1 MKRTRNMIIKETYES
16 RELALYAFNDRDTMH
31 IVDNLLPS
39 IIRKINK
46 GIYDDDKAIDLM
58 YPVACQ
64 AAKAY
69 INEFCGAGNYNFD
82 VCARFTVAAELA
94 EYAKERAY
102 EEINN

>member
-1 MKRTRNMIIKETYES
+1 MKRTRNMIIKETDDS
-16 RELALYAFNDRDTMH
+16 KELALYAFNDRDTMH
-31 IVDNLLPS
+31 IVDNLLPG

-64 AAKAY
+64 VAKAY
-69 INEFCGAGNYNFD
+69 IKEFGSAGNYNFD

>member
-1 MKRTRNMIIKETYES
+1 MKRTRNMVIKETDDS
-16 RELALYAFNDRDTMH
+16 RELTLYAFNNRDTMH
-31 IVDNLLPS
+31 IIDNLLPG

-64 AAKAY
+64 TAKSY
-69 INEFCGAGNYNFD
+69 INKFGSAGNYNFD
-82 VCARFTVAAELA
+82 VCARFTVAVELA

>member
-1 MKRTRNMIIKETYES
+1 MKRTRNMIIKETDNS
-16 RELALYAFNDRDTMH
+16 KELALFAINDRDT
-31 IVDNLLPS
+31 IRTVENLLPG

-46 GIYDDDKAIDLM
+46 GVYNDDKAIDLM

-64 AAKAY
+64 AAKSY
-69 INEFCGAGNYNFD
+69 IKEFGSAGNYNFD

-102 EEINN
+102 EEINS

>member
-1 MKRTRNMIIKETYES
+1 MKRTRNMIIKETDNS
-16 RELALYAFNDRDTMH
+16 KELALFAINDRDTMRT
-31 IVDNLLPS
+31 VENLLPG

-69 INEFCGAGNYNFD
+69 INEFGSAGNYNFD

>member
-1 MKRTRNMIIKETYES
+1 MKRTRNMIIKETDDS
-16 RELALYAFNDRDTMH
+16 RELALFAINDRDTMRN
-31 IVDNLLPS
+31 VENLFPG
-39 IIRKINK
+39 IIRKIRK

-69 INEFCGAGNYNFD
+69 MKRFGRDGTYIFD